1 MGISKTRVWNF
12 GSGYGTKNYLR
23 QTYFSYISYLSL
35 KYLEVPNK
43 VMPLTMAYLVSK
55 YSTARITSSLLMQ
68 LSSLLKLNREA
79 YKNNPY
85 IIIISP
91 E

>member
-1 MGISKTRVWNF
+1 MELSKTKVWNF
-12 GSGYGTKNYLR
+12 GSGYCTKHYLR

-43 VMPLTMAYLVSK
+43 VMPLAMAYLVYK

-68 LSSLLKLNREA
+68 LLSLLEVEERSL
-79 YKNNPY
+79 
-85 IIIISP
+85 
-91 E
+91 